1 MERRSSRR
9 LPPGVYTSGPR
20 YDISGMFL
28 GADNKHIRAA
38 DWLLI
43 AALAVGCSFKP
54 VSGRPELVPTSVEQE
69 RTIGREETLK
79 LEEQVGFLEEEKFV
93 RYVQAIGRRLAKQS
107 PRQDLQYRFYIV
119 ELLGPNA
126 FALPGGYVFVS
137 RGLLALLNSE
147 DELANVIGHEI
158 GHVVARH
165 AVKRFS
171 LDATVAIATD
181 PGAWA
186 TGLVSQR
193 LGPVVEGI
201 GGLEGGLLLAPYSS
215 EQEREADRIGQELAA
230 AAGWD
235 PRGMAS
241 FLRTLEREQALSQG
255 GPRGMRFL
263 DSHPSTPERVQMTG
277 ERAQELERSVIAPI
291 ASSHV
296 DFLGRLEG
304 LRVGPNPAEGQFI
317 GRQFLHP
324 GLSFSLSFPEGWKTY
339 NARDRVMAI
348 APGADAVAVLEIA
361 GRGDD
366 PWEAARKLGEEADIR
381 YSKEPEELSLGGK
394 RTVRA
399 IGRIRGKVVDLSWLP
414 HDGYIYQITGICPES
429 AFDTYG
435 ERFASVAGS
444 FEPLTTA
451 QRAQIRDV
459 RLRLIPA
466 RGDESIEQLLERA
479 GSVWG
484 PDEAAVA
491 NALELESLLHAGKL
505 VKLPISEPYH

>member
-1 MERRSSRR
+1 MS
-9 LPPGVYTSGPR
+9 
-20 YDISGMFL
+20 L
-28 GADNKHIRAA
+28 GAENTHIRAV
-38 DWLLI
+38 DWVLI
-43 AALAVGCSFKP
+43 AALAVGCSVQP

-107 PRQDLQYRFYIV
+107 PRQDLQYRFYVV

-241 FLRTLEREQALSQG
+241 FLRTLEREQSLSQG

-263 DSHPSTPERVQMTG
+263 DSHPSTPERVQMTA
-277 ERAQELERSVIAPI
+277 ERAPELERPVIAPI

-296 DFLGRLEG
+296 DFLRRLEG

-339 NARDRVMAI
+339 NARDRVTAL

-381 YSKEPEELSLGGK
+381 YSKEPEELLLGGR

-399 IGRIRGKVVDLSWLP
+399 IGRIRGKAVDLSWLP
-414 HDGYIYQITGICPES
+414 YDGYIYQITGICPES

-444 FEPLTTA
+444 FEPLTAA

-479 GSVWG
+479 GSIWG

-491 NALELESLLHAGKL
+491 NALEMESPLHAGEL